1 MRGEG
6 PGRRGAGPLGADAPP
21 PRARA
26 RAALQPSGAP
36 RGPVAQEG
44 APQQGGC
51 RGGLGAAGGE
61 ARSQWN
67 PSAGRGLDR
76 ALPALNMEREVPVAR
91 VGFRRR
97 HPQGDGHRPCPALTS
112 ACTDSGLRLRTLHF
126 LSTYCVPDT
135 AAPP

>member
-51 RGGLGAAGGE
+51 RGA
-61 ARSQWN
+61 
-67 PSAGRGLDR
+67 
-76 ALPALNMEREVPVAR
+76 
-91 VGFRRR
+91 
-97 HPQGDGHRPCPALTS
+97 
-112 ACTDSGLRLRTLHF
+112 SGLQGEKRAPSGTRAQ
-126 LSTYCVPDT
+126 V
-135 AAPP
+135 AAWTERSPR